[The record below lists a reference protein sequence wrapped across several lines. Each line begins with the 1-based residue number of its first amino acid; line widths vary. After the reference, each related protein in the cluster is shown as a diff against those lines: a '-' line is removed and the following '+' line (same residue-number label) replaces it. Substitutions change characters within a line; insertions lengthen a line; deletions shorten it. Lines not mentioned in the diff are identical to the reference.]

1 MIVRRQTSIKVDPV
15 AWDST
20 KEIFKEYNLS
30 VTDAINMFLNRV
42 RLERGLPF
50 ELKLPSDR
58 TLESIEQIKRGDVVS
73 YTSDDPI
80 AEMMKDLKSWSFKK
94 QKLSDEE
101 ESSYV
106 DVLFKLLNG
115 IELEKKYKDHQLKGN
130 MKEFRECHIKPDLL
144 LMYGIIDDVLE
155 LVNIGSHSE
164 IFKK

>member
-1 MIVRRQTSIKVDPV
+1 M
-15 AWDST
+15 
-20 KEIFKEYNLS
+20 
-30 VTDAINMFLNRV
+30 
-42 RLERGLPF
+42 
-50 ELKLPSDR
+50 
-58 TLESIEQIKRGDVVS
+58 
-73 YTSDDPI
+73 
-80 AEMMKDLKSWSFKK
+80 
-94 QKLSDEE
+94 SDEE

-155 LVNIGSHSE
+155 LVNIGSHNE

>member
-1 MIVRRQTSIKVDPV
+1 MKFQLSRSNNFRR
-15 AWDST
+15 
-20 KEIFKEYNLS
+20 
-30 VTDAINMFLNRV
+30 
-42 RLERGLPF
+42 
-50 ELKLPSDR
+50 
-58 TLESIEQIKRGDVVS
+58 
-73 YTSDDPI
+73 
-80 AEMMKDLKSWSFKK
+80 SFKK

>member
-1 MIVRRQTSIKVDPV
+1 
-15 AWDST
+15 
-20 KEIFKEYNLS
+20 
-30 VTDAINMFLNRV
+30 
-42 RLERGLPF
+42 
-50 ELKLPSDR
+50 
-58 TLESIEQIKRGDVVS
+58 
-73 YTSDDPI
+73 
-80 AEMMKDLKSWSFKK
+80 
-94 QKLSDEE
+94 LSDEE

-155 LVNIGSHSE
+155 LVNIGSHNE